1 MALERL
7 FAGSMVTAGKSS
19 HHAGIMNAARARG
32 KVWYVSRAG
41 PFLDMQRRSQ

>member
-19 HHAGIMNAARARG
+19 HQAGMMNGARARAKG
-32 KVWYVSRAG
+32 KVW
-41 PFLDMQRRSQ
+41 